1 MRWFIQNLLWQ
12 QSDSR
17 CDCQIIGTNFI
28 RSNRPALMR
37 SPRSKVFS
45 SLCACVDVQKNAS
58 LEMLQTLQMIRSLKL
73 CRISSINS
81 SVWNEMCSIKPCIS
95 LSLLQTSH
103 RSPSGRNHS
112 YSYVPKLVA
121 LHIQDGEG
129 GLWVVGWERWA
140 STSSRFVSSE
150 PSRWDASR
158 SCFLGYILRFQHISI
173 ADLHLTHYSR

>member
-1 MRWFIQNLLWQ
+1 MIVVHEGCRPCFVRWFIQNLLWQ

-45 SLCACVDVQKNAS
+45 SLCACVDVQKSAS

-95 LSLLQTSH
+95 LSLANK
-103 RSPSGRNHS
+103 SPITEWKEPLIQLCSKARRPAHSGWGRGVVS
-112 YSYVPKLVA
+112 CGLRALSFYVFSFCF
-121 LHIQDGEG
+121 I
-129 GLWVVGWERWA
+129 WA
-140 STSSRFVSSE
+140 
-150 PSRWDASR
+150 
-158 SCFLGYILRFQHISI
+158 I
-173 ADLHLTHYSR
+173 